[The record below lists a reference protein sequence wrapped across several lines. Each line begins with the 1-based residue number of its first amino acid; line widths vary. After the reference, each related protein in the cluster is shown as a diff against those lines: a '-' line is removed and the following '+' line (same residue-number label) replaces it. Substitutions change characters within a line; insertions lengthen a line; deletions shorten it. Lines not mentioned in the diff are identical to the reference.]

1 MENAGTAQKEL
12 IDEERFCI
20 GRGYNLRMLHWTGKC
35 PECGR
40 DVLDSMGRTLFSAD
54 RDWLKCVRRGM
65 ILISL
70 HIVAAVG
77 AALAQSYGPP
87 LLLLYVLVPAGPKTG
102 LLVDLAR
109 HGPFALALGILAM
122 LLYGGGIWFF
132 TRTGVSETIASSQ

>member
-1 MENAGTAQKEL
+1 METMGTVQPEL

-20 GRGYNLRMLHWTGKC
+20 GCGYNLRMLHWTGKC

-70 HIVAAVG
+70 HIVAAVS
-77 AALAQSYGPP
+77 AALAYSYGPS
-87 LLLLYVLVPAGPKTG
+87 LLLLYVLVPVGAKTG
-102 LLVDLAR
+102 LLAVLSTRGLAAT
-109 HGPFALALGILAM
+109 AL
-122 LLYGGGIWFF
+122 
-132 TRTGVSETIASSQ
+132 V